1 MELSRR
7 NFFQAAGIVG
17 AATAAWG
24 LTACSPTP
32 LGDTKGNNAE
42 STAEETIEA
51 SETKSADIVVVGGGM
66 SGLCAAVS
74 AAGEGKSVIILE
86 QAGSLG
92 GNGLGT
98 EGIFGCGSTMQKE
111 QGIDFTFADCI
122 TEEMEFFNY
131 RIDTLAWKD
140 MFANSSSNIDWLVEQ
155 GVLIDHVDDYR
166 GMGNFAGFHWWGG
179 FVEDGVVSRDGAQ
192 NGYITPMAAK
202 AEELGVEIVYEAR
215 GKKLIVNNGT
225 VEGIY
230 AELTDGTFLQIDA
243 KAVILAT
250 GGYMDSD
257 EKVAEM
263 GVTVEGMVRKGA
275 PGHNGDGL
283 DMALA
288 AGGVDTRW
296 KHCLMKEPGVA
307 GWMFETPLCAMGVRL
322 GGPFLFVNQDAERFT
337 NENCT
342 AKSQAYMGNVI
353 DTQDMVFCIA
363 DQKIMENF
371 DANVTPGF
379 LANAEEAAA
388 DTVAQAWKADSL
400 NDLAEAMGIDA
411 TALAETVSTYNAY
424 CSNGKDDDFAKDA
437 STLVTVEEGPFWGFQ
452 MAENCFA
459 TLGGIANN
467 RKFEVVDANSAP
479 IPGLYVCGA
488 DGCQLYRETY
498 TVFTACILHGQQHQL
513 RPLCRPE
520 CRRIRRGLGNRHL
533 QLFRESIK
541 SRCSSP
547 PRYLVRKSHESF
559 APGSPFALPKRPPAP
574 PLAVA
579 LRFRRRT
586 SSPSAD
592 NDRLPTSASNAS
604 AASPTLSKRHAR
616 KLDDSALPSIGNLV
630 AIQTLFPE
638 KMLCEQ
644 HNFHSRG
651 SIQQKSPV
659 F

>member
-1 MELSRR
+1 MRPITQAAGGSPWKFQGKGNTMELSRR
-7 NFFQAAGIVG
+7 NFLQVAGIGGIAAAAAGLVSCG
-17 AATAAWG
+17 
-24 LTACSPTP
+24 S
-32 LGDTKGNNAE
+32 KGTE
-42 STAEETIEA
+42 DTAEEAIKA
-51 SETKSADIVVVGGGM
+51 SEVKSADIVVVGGGM

-86 QAGSLG
+86 QSVSLG

-98 EGIFGCGSTMQKE
+98 EGIFGCGSSMQKE

-140 MFANSSSNIDWLVEQ
+140 MFTNSSSNIDWLMEQ

-166 GMGNFAGFHWWGG
+166 GMGSFAGFHWWGG
-179 FVEDGVVSRDGAQ
+179 FVEDGVISRDGAK

-215 GKKLIVNNGT
+215 GRKLIMNNGA
-225 VEGIY
+225 VAGVY
-230 AELTDGTFLQIDA
+230 AERTDGTFLQVDA

-263 GVTVEGMVRKGA
+263 GVEVEAMVRKGA

-283 DMALA
+283 DMAVA

-307 GWMFETPLCAMGVRL
+307 GWVFESPLCAMGVRL

-342 AKSQAYMGNVI
+342 AKSQAYMGNVVA
-353 DTQDMVFCIA
+353 TQDKVFCIA
-363 DQKIMENF
+363 SQKIMEDF

-379 LANAEEAAA
+379 LANAEEAVA
-388 DTVAQAWKADSL
+388 DPVAQAWTADTL
-400 NDLAEAMGIDA
+400 DELAEAMGVDA
-411 TALAETVSTYNAY
+411 AALAGTVGTYNAY
-424 CSNGKDDDFAKDA
+424 CSNGRDDDFAKEA
-437 STLVTVEEGPFWGFQ
+437 GMLVAIEEGPFWGFQ
-452 MAENCFA
+452 MAENYFS

-467 RKFEVVDANSAP
+467 RKFEVTNANSEP

-498 TVFTACILHGQQHQL
+498 TVLLPASCMGNNINSGRFA
-513 RPLCRPE
+513 
-520 CRRIRRGLGNRHL
+520 GL
-533 QLFRESIK
+533 
-541 SRCSSP
+541 
-547 PRYLVRKSHESF
+547 
-559 APGSPFALPKRPPAP
+559 
-574 PLAVA
+574 
-579 LRFRRRT
+579 
-586 SSPSAD
+586 
-592 NDRLPTSASNAS
+592 NA
-604 AASPTLSKRHAR
+604 AEYVGA
-616 KLDDSALPSIGNLV
+616 
-630 AIQTLFPE
+630 
-638 KMLCEQ
+638 
-644 HNFHSRG
+644 
-651 SIQQKSPV
+651 
-659 F
+659 

>member
-1 MELSRR
+1 MR
-7 NFFQAAGIVG
+7 
-17 AATAAWG
+17 
-24 LTACSPTP
+24 
-32 LGDTKGNNAE
+32 
-42 STAEETIEA
+42 
-51 SETKSADIVVVGGGM
+51 
-66 SGLCAAVS
+66 
-74 AAGEGKSVIILE
+74 
-86 QAGSLG
+86 
-92 GNGLGT
+92 
-98 EGIFGCGSTMQKE
+98 
-111 QGIDFTFADCI
+111 
-122 TEEMEFFNY
+122 
-131 RIDTLAWKD
+131 
-140 MFANSSSNIDWLVEQ
+140 
-155 GVLIDHVDDYR
+155 H
-166 GMGNFAGFHWWGG
+166 
-179 FVEDGVVSRDGAQ
+179 
-192 NGYITPMAAK
+192 
-202 AEELGVEIVYEAR
+202 
-215 GKKLIVNNGT
+215 
-225 VEGIY
+225 
-230 AELTDGTFLQIDA
+230 
-243 KAVILAT
+243 
-250 GGYMDSD
+250 
-257 EKVAEM
+257 
-263 GVTVEGMVRKGA
+263 
-275 PGHNGDGL
+275 
-283 DMALA
+283 
-288 AGGVDTRW
+288 
-296 KHCLMKEPGVA
+296 
-307 GWMFETPLCAMGVRL
+307 GVRL

-437 STLVTVEEGPFWGFQ
+437 STLVAVEEGPFWGFQ
-452 MAENCFA
+452 MAENYFA

-498 TVFTACILHGQQHQL
+498 TVLLPASCMANNINSGRFA
-513 RPLCRPE
+513 
-520 CRRIRRGLGNRHL
+520 GLNAAEYVGAYGNRHL

-559 APGSPFALPKRPPAP
+559 APGSPSALPKRPPAP

-630 AIQTLFPE
+630 AIQTLFPG
-638 KMLCEQ
+638 KNVM
-644 HNFHSRG
+644 RAT
-651 SIQQKSPV
+651 
-659 F
+659 